1 MRRYVPHI
9 SSEAKAALELL
20 ADKGTEAAEYGDAF
34 YRLGQYLAKRLKTV
48 GLGRKTMLV
57 CTSEDADFLAR
68 GIFESITKQTARR
81 NPVAFSCLWQTRFD
95 PATEK
100 SNKKRFE
107 VAPITKRY
115 EEQIDDEIDSLIVVK
130 SIIATS
136 CVVRHALL
144 DTVGR
149 KHPKKIFVVAPV
161 ISKDAPARLRA
172 EFPKKIAD
180 LFQFVYFAKDGS
192 PDENGMVWPGIG
204 GNIYERLPL
213 SKTDGT
219 LIPRIVTERRQKHE
233 AELLPVS

>member
-1 MRRYVPHI
+1 MTRYVPHI

-20 ADKGTEAAEYGDAF
+20 ADKGTKAAEYGDAF
-34 YRLGQYLAKRLKTV
+34 YRLGHYLAKRLKNA
-48 GLGRKTMLV
+48 GLGRKTLLV

-68 GIFESITKQTARR
+68 GIFESISEPTARR
-81 NPVAFSCLWQTRFD
+81 TPVAFACFWQTRFD
-95 PATEK
+95 PAGDK

-107 VAPITKRY
+107 VAPIIKRY
-115 EEQIDDEIDSLIVVK
+115 EEPIDDEIDSLIVVK

-144 DTVGR
+144 DTIER

-172 EFPKKIAD
+172 EFPKKVAN
-180 LFQFVYFAKDGS
+180 LFQFVYFA
-192 PDENGMVWPGIG
+192 
-204 GNIYERLPL
+204 
-213 SKTDGT
+213 TDGT

-233 AELLPVS
+233 AELLRVSL